1 MTSNGAA
8 DGPVIFAHLHSSP
21 LVVRRRIGSEWRSL
35 SSKSLADAG
44 SASPSA
50 SPSSSA
56 APSAAEPAG
65 LDGASSSGLEPV
77 DIIDVKEER
86 KLLVQCLHEAKK
98 QIVWHTEVADL
109 HTFRKVLSFGCRVLH
124 FSGHGVPGKV
134 LFENKKCEAQFIS
147 QQELKD
153 LLLAGG
159 MEMCR
164 PSDGKIGAM
173 DGVGEKIIHVDP
185 LPPVDAALLFT
196 LRAPRR
202 LKAHEMGGTAD
213 LRSFAEHPIIRSLH
227 GHPRT
232 ICAVAQFLELKDM
245 EIDKHEFLSY
255 IIPSVNLHS
264 TLGSPPTHPPQL
276 ETSMSVT
283 DLTLPKQHWT
293 EPYVQRLAD
302 HIRPILPQDEDG
314 RFVWA
319 NAVVTNTAKSGG
331 ASFDGGATI
340 PMPRLQAMQ
349 NIPLEWLAPFI
360 SRHFATKLRS
370 DAVKRPL
377 SVRSIDFL
385 SKSALV
391 WGIGSAPA
399 QRDNKVSIEMFAN
412 FWRWFAP
419 LTECIAF
426 SRLWAYTQP
435 RLLHGFLSKGACV
448 AMLQHAPP
456 GTFLLRFSET
466 RQRCVVIVYVTD
478 QRSVQFVPVS
488 CQPHAASQSEQGGG
502 GGGGWFISLQDK
514 SESSPGGVTFA
525 TLPDLILSVTVLKF
539 LFPQT
544 PKEVAFL
551 TSPK

>member
-50 SPSSSA
+50 SPSA

-173 DGVGEKIIHVDP
+173 DGVGEKIIHVEP

-255 IIPSVNLHS
+255 IIPSDTTARPVI
-264 TLGSPPTHPPQL
+264 
-276 ETSMSVT
+276 
-283 DLTLPKQHWT
+283 
-293 EPYVQRLAD
+293 
-302 HIRPILPQDEDG
+302 IR
-314 RFVWA
+314 
-319 NAVVTNTAKSGG
+319 
-331 ASFDGGATI
+331 
-340 PMPRLQAMQ
+340 
-349 NIPLEWLAPFI
+349 
-360 SRHFATKLRS
+360 
-370 DAVKRPL
+370 
-377 SVRSIDFL
+377 IDFL

-488 CQPHAASQSEQGGG
+488 CQPHAAPQSEQ
-502 GGGGWFISLQDK
+502 GGGWFISLQDK

-544 PKEVAFL
+544 PKEIAFL